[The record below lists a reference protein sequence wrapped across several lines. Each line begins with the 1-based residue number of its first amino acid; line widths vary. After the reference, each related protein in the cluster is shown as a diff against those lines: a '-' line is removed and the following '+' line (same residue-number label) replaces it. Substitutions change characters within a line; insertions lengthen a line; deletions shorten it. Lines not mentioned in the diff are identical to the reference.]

1 MGSLIK
7 IEGNALEKLIDVVS
21 LGIGTLYRPRQ
32 IRKEADAQAYAIRVI
47 GKAQAEVETEAR
59 LIELETEERI
69 SKRIIA
75 RESKRQDNID
85 AIVEMAA
92 NNLKGESVS
101 EEPVDIDWATRFF
114 GIVQDV
120 SREEM
125 QILWARILAK
135 EIERPSSFSMRTL
148 EVLRNISFNEAETFE
163 KVAQFI
169 LFQNDYFIYN
179 NETVLD
185 QFGIHYLDLALLK
198 ECGLLQSGDLVKKN
212 YDSKPDR
219 DMVAGIVYGKYIIL
233 MTIPKGA
240 KKIRIPVIL
249 LTKVGQEIFSLLEPA
264 TNMEYLV
271 TFAKEINKNNP
282 GVTVQYA
289 ESVSWD
295 GNQVSYR
302 PPLFEL

>member
-85 AIVEMAA
+85 AVVEMAA

-219 DMVAGIVYGKYIIL
+219 DIVAGIVYGKYIIL

-271 TFAKEINKNNP
+271 TFAKEINNNNP